1 MVHASAARGDLADP
15 ALVEA
20 LDDLQLRHRRLELQ
34 QQRLGPAADQEP
46 ADLDRLPETLEAQRV
61 PRLVRGRSPCRASSA
76 LPTGADGPL
85 QPRSARRPSERPQH
99 QRVVLGMARREAVL
113 RVVPVA
119 HQFMTKPCEVAV
131 LEDAIERACSMSALV
146 PDAAMRR
153 RVGKIDRLPSLPRV
167 YSALITALSQP
178 DAPTADVVRIL
189 KQDIAICA
197 KLLQLANSS
206 FFQLAQ
212 RITSVER
219 AVVYLGFN
227 MVKNLVLSVELF
239 QAAKSIPAGFSVD
252 LLQRHSLATANLAA
266 RLLGPKEK
274 REDAFMAGL
283 LHDIGKLIFAQEYP
297 EHLERIRVAMRTDER
312 PEFILEQEL
321 TGVTHAEVGAY
332 LLGLWGLPDAIV
344 QAVAHH
350 HMPHRMAER
359 TFDVLSA
366 TYVANHLVNELTPLS
381 PNGIRNRQEIDRAYL
396 STVGV
401 SDKLDMWREIAS
413 EQARQ
418 ATD

>member
-1 MVHASAARGDLADP
+1 MKKILFVDDDSKVL
-15 ALVEA
+15 EA
-20 LDDLQLRHRRLELQ
+20 LKILLRRNHERWDMTFAVGGQLALDKLKEEYFDVIVSDMRMPGIDGAALLRRVQEEYPHMLRIVLSAYTDLE
-34 QQRLGPAADQEP
+34 
-46 ADLDRLPETLEAQRV
+46 
-61 PRLVRGRSPCRASSA
+61 S
-76 LPTGADGPL
+76 
-85 QPRSARRPSERPQH
+85 
-99 QRVVLGMARREAVL
+99 VL

>member
-1 MVHASAARGDLADP
+1 LFHPFARYRKTLCANGGSDMRKVLFVDDDARVLQ
-15 ALVEA
+15 ALKILLRHNLERWDMAFAVGGQAA
-20 LDDLQLRHRRLELQ
+20 LDKLKEEYFDVIVSDMRMPGIDGAALLRRVQEEYPHMLRIVLSAYTDLE
-34 QQRLGPAADQEP
+34 
-46 ADLDRLPETLEAQRV
+46 
-61 PRLVRGRSPCRASSA
+61 S
-76 LPTGADGPL
+76 
-85 QPRSARRPSERPQH
+85 
-99 QRVVLGMARREAVL
+99 VL

-146 PDAAMRR
+146 SDAAMRR

-167 YSALITALSQP
+167 YSALIRTLSQP
-178 DAPTADVVRIL
+178 DVPAADVVRIL

-227 MVKNLVLSVELF
+227 MIKNLVLSVELF
-239 QAAKSIPAGFSVD
+239 QAAKSIPEGFSVD
-252 LLQRHSLATANLAA
+252 LLQRHSLATANLAS

-283 LHDIGKLIFAQEYP
+283 LHDIGKLVFAQEYP
-297 EHLERIRVAMRTDER
+297 EHLDRIRAAMRTDER
-312 PEFILEQEL
+312 PEFIVEQEL
-321 TGVTHAEVGAY
+321 AGVSHAEVGAY

-350 HMPHRMAER
+350 HMPHRMEESN
-359 TFDVLSA
+359 FDVLSA
-366 TYVANHLVNELTPLS
+366 TYVANHLVNEHTRLS
-381 PNGIRNRQEIDRAYL
+381 PNGTRNRQEIDRSYL
-396 STVGV
+396 AARGALN
-401 SDKLDMWREIAS
+401 KLGMWREIAS
-413 EQARQ
+413 EQAQQ